1 MLKSVQFNDN
11 IGKISD
17 NEDHAVHVKRQCLDG
32 LWIGYAWSMSN
43 MAIHSRIN
51 HLQIDNQL
59 SITLFPT
66 ILYPIISKSS
76 GTDIRKRF
84 YKDF

>member
-1 MLKSVQFNDN
+1 
-11 IGKISD
+11 
-17 NEDHAVHVKRQCLDG
+17 
-32 LWIGYAWSMSN
+32 
-43 MAIHSRIN
+43 MAIHLRIN

-76 GTDIRKRF
+76 GTDIRKQF
-84 YKDF
+84 YFDFQLKKKIFLF